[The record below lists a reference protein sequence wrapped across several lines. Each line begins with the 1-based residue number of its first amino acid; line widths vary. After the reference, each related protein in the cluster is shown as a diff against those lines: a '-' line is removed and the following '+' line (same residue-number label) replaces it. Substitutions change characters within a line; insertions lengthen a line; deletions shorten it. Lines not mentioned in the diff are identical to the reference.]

1 MKVVISLAVGV
12 VLGCVLCVKNPSFAN
27 KIGVKTIDTTNT
39 VLNGAGTALTKA
51 GNGVQSITK

>member
-1 MKVVISLAVGV
+1 MKVVVSLAVGF

-27 KIGVKTIDTTNT
+27 KIGVKAINTTNT
-39 VLNGAGTALTKA
+39 VLSNTGTALTKA